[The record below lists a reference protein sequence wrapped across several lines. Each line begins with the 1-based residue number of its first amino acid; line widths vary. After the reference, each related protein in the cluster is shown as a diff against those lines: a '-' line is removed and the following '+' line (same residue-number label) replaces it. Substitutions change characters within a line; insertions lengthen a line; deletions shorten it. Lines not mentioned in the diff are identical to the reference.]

1 MNVKKILCIVL
12 LAAVVLAV
20 PISSSAA
27 DTQFVPGKVYLI
39 KSDSTNYYVSTRG
52 ATAEGSAVYVD
63 KTKAGNYRV
72 GYDPKQLWYTVYYSN
87 EMWPLISQGA
97 HKEMNTSCRLYDIT
111 LSGNLYEIPTT
122 EGVGD
127 DGVYLGSTAVRYL
140 QYTSDLRLALGARS
154 SAKILYLMPAY
165 SLNHPTTNFGT
176 DYIADDAFKTK
187 FPEGQCT
194 WYVAGRVQEKLGISL
209 KFTQESGND
218 AVYWY
223 DRVCN
228 PGITKSN
235 TPRGNSI
242 AVFGSSGSRGHVVFV
257 EYVEDGYVY
266 FSEANCAPSN
276 NGRFDIGEDGILKRQ
291 TIAQFESRSVT
302 GPLKGYIW
310 LDPATIIYD

>member
-1 MNVKKILCIVL
+1 MNVKKVLCIVL

-27 DTQFVPGKVYLI
+27 DTQIVTGKVYLI

-52 ATAEGSAVYVD
+52 AKTEGAAVYVD

-72 GYDPKQLWYTVYYSN
+72 GYDPKQLWYSPYPSTGARS
-87 EMWPLISQGA
+87 LRSQGA
-97 HKEMNTSCRLYDIT
+97 RMYLDTRGRLEIDDTCVFYESQA
-111 LSGNLYEIPTT
+111 SG
-122 EGVGD
+122 VAD
-127 DGVYLGSTAVRYL
+127 DGVTIGTTLSRYMYYNPTTL
-140 QYTSDLRLALGARS
+140 QVMFGTG
-154 SAKILYLMPAY
+154 KKPVWYLMPAY
-165 SLNHPTTNFGT
+165 SLDYPTTNFGT

-194 WYVAGRVQEKLGISL
+194 WYVAGRVQEKLGITL
-209 KFTQESGND
+209 DFTQDSGND
-218 AVYWY
+218 AVHWY

-228 PGITKSN
+228 PGIVKSN
-235 TPRGNSI
+235 TPRANSI

-291 TIAQFESRSVT
+291 TIAQFETRSVT

-310 LDPATIIYD
+310 LDLATISY